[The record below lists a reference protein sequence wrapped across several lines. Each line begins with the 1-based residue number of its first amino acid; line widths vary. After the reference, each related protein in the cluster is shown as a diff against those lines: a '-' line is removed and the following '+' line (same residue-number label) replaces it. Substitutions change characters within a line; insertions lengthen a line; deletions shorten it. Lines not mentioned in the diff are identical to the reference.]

1 MTHLRIDSACAK
13 DRVDRG
19 REIEI
24 LITSEAHVVLIVSK
38 GPRSVPNR
46 NREDKV
52 RAIVVDYQ
60 GRIVPSRESFQE
72 EAIYKI
78 GKVITLKQRN
88 LIKREIVEL

>member
-1 MTHLRIDSACAK
+1 MRIDSACAK

-38 GPRSVPNR
+38 GPRSVPTR

-52 RAIVVDYQ
+52 RAVDYQ